1 MINLDLKGRRPDELP
16 DRETCDEILLELKDT
31 GLYDIR
37 WVNLNSGGFRAN
49 NKVFENWVE
58 RGQVAMY
65 ELDES
70 TLPKV
75 STDSFTESTIKIV
88 EKRFDIVRHPI
99 RIHVEHKP
107 RGDYRQNNTKEK
119 FSELHQL
126 SNDCYQRLKDY
137 LGQDVIQDQYLY
149 TNFQIDFMISSIKK
163 I

>member
-75 STDSFTESTIKIV
+75 STDSFIESTIKIV

-107 RGDYRQNNTKEK
+107 GGDYRQNNTKEK

>member
-1 MINLDLKGRRPDELP
+1 MINLDLKGRRPEELP
-16 DRETCDEILLELKDT
+16 DKETCDEILLELKDT

-58 RGQVAMY
+58 RGQVSMY
-65 ELDES
+65 EVDQS
-70 TLPKV
+70 TLAKV
-75 STDSFTESTIKIV
+75 SPESFTESTIKIV

-107 RGDYRQNNTKEK
+107 GGDYHSNNTKEK
-119 FSELHQL
+119 FNELHQL
-126 SNDCYQRLKDY
+126 SNDTYARLKDY
-137 LGQDVIQDQYLY
+137 LGQDVIQDQFLY
-149 TNFQIDFMISSIKK
+149 TNFQIDFMISSIKT

>member
-1 MINLDLKGRRPDELP
+1 MTNLDLKGRRPDELP

-58 RGQVAMY
+58 RGQMAMY

-70 TLPKV
+70 TLPRV

-88 EKRFDIVRHPI
+88 EKKFDIVRHPI

-107 RGDYRQNNTKEK
+107 GGDYRSNNHKEK
-119 FSELHQL
+119 FAELHQL

>member
-1 MINLDLKGRRPDELP
+1 MTNLDLKGRRPEELP
-16 DRETCDEILLELKDT
+16 DKETCDEILLELKDT
-31 GLYDIR
+31 GLFDIR
-37 WVNLNSGGFRAN
+37 WINLNSGGFRAN

-58 RGQVAMY
+58 RGQIALY
-65 ELDES
+65 EVDQS
-70 TLPKV
+70 TLAKV
-75 STDSFTESTIKIV
+75 SPESFTESTIKIK

-99 RIHVEHKP
+99 RIHVEHKSG
-107 RGDYRQNNTKEK
+107 GDYRSNNHKEK
-119 FSELHQL
+119 FAELHQL

>member
-1 MINLDLKGRRPDELP
+1 MTNLDLKGRRPEELP

-31 GLYDIR
+31 GLFDIR
-37 WVNLNSGGFRAN
+37 WINLNSGGFRAN

-58 RGQVAMY
+58 RGQIALY
-65 ELDES
+65 EVDQS
-70 TLPKV
+70 TLAKV
-75 STDSFTESTIKIV
+75 SPESFTESTIKIK

-99 RIHVEHKP
+99 RIHVEHKSG
-107 RGDYRQNNTKEK
+107 GDYRSNNHKEK
-119 FSELHQL
+119 FAELHQL